1 MGLYGRI
8 TADVD
13 ETARVWFILP
23 VASSFHASRP
33 GAFPGPGRPALCH
46 IPFREENH
54 YEQRKKNPDLQ
65 SISDDSLESVSGG
78 IARGTAVL
86 PVQPIVS
93 EIAVRPGVADKP
105 VQPGTGELSSIPGK
119 ITPVQPGGTET
130 AAVPGV
136 IKPVQPIKTDIK

>member
-1 MGLYGRI
+1 MSN
-8 TADVD
+8 
-13 ETARVWFILP
+13 E
-23 VASSFHASRP
+23 
-33 GAFPGPGRPALCH
+33 
-46 IPFREENH
+46 
-54 YEQRKKNPDLQ
+54 KKNPDLQ
-65 SISDDSLESVSGG
+65 SLSDDSLESVSGG

-86 PVQPIVS
+86 
-93 EIAVRPGVADKP
+93 P